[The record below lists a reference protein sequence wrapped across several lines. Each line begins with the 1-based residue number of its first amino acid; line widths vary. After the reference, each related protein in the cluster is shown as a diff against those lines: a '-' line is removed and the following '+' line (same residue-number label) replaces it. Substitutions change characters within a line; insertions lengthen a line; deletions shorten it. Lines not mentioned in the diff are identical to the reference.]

1 MEGQSDQQKF
11 QWLMLSNFD
20 GNANDESHGPGYD
33 LNQPFVAEAGWYGN
47 QHNSLPLPQ
56 WPYSW
61 KAPRSYID
69 LIAESSTFLENATG
83 ADMLE
88 CITSPVGGGHSVYG
102 GSEIQRELL
111 FNNLGNPCGH
121 TPPYGDSEIQK
132 ELLFNNLGNA
142 CGHAPAYPFF
152 DLDASK
158 VRFQNPYDVVESQN
172 SNFMFFPQQILSQV
186 DANISHQNQTL
197 WRQEP
202 YEECN
207 VSQLYPRVT
216 VAPSIYLSKQRS
228 RVASASYRA
237 SRIPFSAI
245 AETNVSTPILNG
257 PTNMCRKTRRAERIR
272 ALQELL
278 PHSVEGGHAA
288 VVDDTIDYIK
298 FLQSQ
303 VKEPSQSGFE
313 CQPTSDPF
321 VFLEG
326 YGHYILNE
334 QNTNEPF
341 EEMVAE
347 LPKMNP
353 SAARQLLEGSGLY
366 LI

>member
-11 QWLMLSNFD
+11 QWLMSSKFD
-20 GNANDESHGPGYD
+20 GNANDESHGLGYD
-33 LNQPFVAEAGWYGN
+33 LNQPFVAEAGWDGN

-69 LIAESSTFLENATG
+69 LIAESSTFLENAIG

-88 CITSPVGGGHSVYG
+88 CITSPVGGAHSVYG
-102 GSEIQRELL
+102 GPEIQRELL

-121 TPPYGDSEIQK
+121 TPPYGVSEIQK

-207 VSQLYPRVT
+207 VSQLYPR
-216 VAPSIYLSKQRS
+216 
-228 RVASASYRA
+228 
-237 SRIPFSAI
+237 
-245 AETNVSTPILNG
+245 
-257 PTNMCRKTRRAERIR
+257 TRRAERIR
-272 ALQELL
+272 ASQELL

-298 FLQSQ
+298 FLQSR

-353 SAARQLLEGSGLY
+353 SAARQLLESSGLY

>member
-11 QWLMLSNFD
+11 QWLMSSNFD

-33 LNQPFVAEAGWYGN
+33 LNQPFVAEAGWDGN

-88 CITSPVGGGHSVYG
+88 CITSPVGGAHSVYG

-132 ELLFNNLGNA
+132 DLLFNNLGNA

-152 DLDASK
+152 DLDVSK
-158 VRFQNPYDVVESQN
+158 
-172 SNFMFFPQQILSQV
+172 V

-228 RVASASYRA
+228 RVSKQRASASYRA

-245 AETNVSTPILNG
+245 AEANVSTGSLLV
-257 PTNMCRKTRRAERIR
+257 
-272 ALQELL
+272 LQ
-278 PHSVEGGHAA
+278 GGHAA

-298 FLQSQ
+298 FLQSR

-353 SAARQLLEGSGLY
+353 SAARQLLENSGLY

>member
-11 QWLMLSNFD
+11 QWLMSSKFD
-20 GNANDESHGPGYD
+20 GNANDESHGLGYD
-33 LNQPFVAEAGWYGN
+33 LNQPFVAEAGWDGN

-69 LIAESSTFLENATG
+69 LIAESSTFLENAIG

-88 CITSPVGGGHSVYG
+88 CITSPVGGAHSVYG
-102 GSEIQRELL
+102 GPEIQRELL

-121 TPPYGDSEIQK
+121 TPPYGVSEIQK

-237 SRIPFSAI
+237 SRIPLSAI
-245 AETNVSTPILNG
+245 AEAN
-257 PTNMCRKTRRAERIR
+257 TRRAERIR
-272 ALQELL
+272 ASQELL
-278 PHSVEGGHAA
+278 PHSVEVSTGSFLVLQGGHAA

-298 FLQSQ
+298 FLQSR
-303 VKEPSQSGFE
+303 VK
-313 CQPTSDPF
+313 
-321 VFLEG
+321 G

-353 SAARQLLEGSGLY
+353 SAARQLLESSGLY

>member
-1 MEGQSDQQKF
+1 MSSK
-11 QWLMLSNFD
+11 FD
-20 GNANDESHGPGYD
+20 GNANDESHGLGYD
-33 LNQPFVAEAGWYGN
+33 LNQPFVAEAGWDGN

-69 LIAESSTFLENATG
+69 LIAESSTFLENAIG

-88 CITSPVGGGHSVYG
+88 CITSPVGGAHSVYG
-102 GSEIQRELL
+102 GPEIQRELL

-121 TPPYGDSEIQK
+121 TPPYGVSEIQK

-237 SRIPFSAI
+237 SRIPLSAI
-245 AETNVSTPILNG
+245 AEAN
-257 PTNMCRKTRRAERIR
+257 TRRAERIR
-272 ALQELL
+272 ASQELL

-298 FLQSQ
+298 FLQSR
-303 VKEPSQSGFE
+303 VK
-313 CQPTSDPF
+313 
-321 VFLEG
+321 G

-353 SAARQLLEGSGLY
+353 SAARQLLESSGLY

>member
-1 MEGQSDQQKF
+1 MSSK
-11 QWLMLSNFD
+11 FD
-20 GNANDESHGPGYD
+20 GNANDESHGLGYD
-33 LNQPFVAEAGWYGN
+33 LNQPFVAEAGWDGN

-69 LIAESSTFLENATG
+69 LIAESSTFLENAIG

-88 CITSPVGGGHSVYG
+88 CITSPVGGAHSVYG
-102 GSEIQRELL
+102 GPEIQRELL

-121 TPPYGDSEIQK
+121 TPPYGVSEIQK

-207 VSQLYPRVT
+207 VSQLYPR
-216 VAPSIYLSKQRS
+216 
-228 RVASASYRA
+228 
-237 SRIPFSAI
+237 
-245 AETNVSTPILNG
+245 
-257 PTNMCRKTRRAERIR
+257 TRRAERIR
-272 ALQELL
+272 ASQELL

-298 FLQSQ
+298 FLQSR
-303 VKEPSQSGFE
+303 VK
-313 CQPTSDPF
+313 
-321 VFLEG
+321 G

-353 SAARQLLEGSGLY
+353 SAARQLLESSGLY

>member
-11 QWLMLSNFD
+11 QWLMSSNFD

-33 LNQPFVAEAGWYGN
+33 LNQPFVAEAGWDGN

-88 CITSPVGGGHSVYG
+88 CITSPVGGAHSVYG

-121 TPPYGDSEIQK
+121 TPPYGGSEIQK
-132 ELLFNNLGNA
+132 ELFFNNLGNA

-245 AETNVSTPILNG
+245 AEANVSTPVLNG
-257 PTNMCRKTRRAERIR
+257 PTNMTRRAERIR
-272 ALQELL
+272 ASQELL
-278 PHSVEGGHAA
+278 PHSV
-288 VVDDTIDYIK
+288 
-298 FLQSQ
+298 
-303 VKEPSQSGFE
+303 
-313 CQPTSDPF
+313 
-321 VFLEG
+321 EG

-353 SAARQLLEGSGLY
+353 SAARQLLESSGLY